1 MTPLHWSRILVPP
14 LPDDLP
20 TNLVTP
26 LPPLPLPLPDPPI
39 KLRRLRAAR
48 ARAHARA
55 PEPVPLA
62 DVPRFVR
69 QWFTAGASLPLIIAR
84 LNQAC
89 PQRPGWTRRA
99 VCNLLLATAP
109 RAPAPAQR
117 AA

>member
-48 ARAHARA
+48 ARA
-55 PEPVPLA
+55 PEPLLLA
-62 DVPRFVR
+62 DAAGQARV
-69 QWFTAGASLPLIIAR
+69 WFAKGASFDLIQAR
-84 LNQAC
+84 LNERC
-89 PQRPGWTRRA
+89 PQRPGWTRRT
-99 VCNLLLATAP
+99 VRKLLLATGRIHQGRP
-109 RAPAPAQR
+109 K